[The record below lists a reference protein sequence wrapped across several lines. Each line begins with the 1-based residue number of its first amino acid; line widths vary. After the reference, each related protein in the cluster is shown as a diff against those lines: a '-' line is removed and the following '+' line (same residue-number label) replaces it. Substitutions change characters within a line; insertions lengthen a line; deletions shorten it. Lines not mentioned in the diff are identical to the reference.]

1 MMVKEV
7 KKLWKGSFVSVRDYE
22 VKKAI
27 QMGGLLIHHAGKRMY
42 IYPDSLKEM
51 KPHPYVF
58 KSKTGGK
65 NYRLVD
71 IKFEPVTTDPRQASL
86 L

>member
-1 MMVKEV
+1 MVKEV

-27 QMGGLLIHHAGKRMY
+27 KMGGLLIHHAGKRMY
-42 IYPDSLKEM
+42 IYPDDLKEM
-51 KPHPYVF
+51 KSHPYVF

-65 NYRLVD
+65 DYRLVD
-71 IKFEPVTTDPRQASL
+71 IKFEPVTADPRQASL